1 MIACFLSH
9 NICKWYNADVKEWGV
24 KMPSKILIADDEK
37 NIRELLH
44 YNLELAGFTV
54 LEAVNGDEA
63 VSTAQAQKPELIIL
77 DIMMPVMDGL
87 MACKKL
93 KDNPSTRSIPIIML
107 TAKSEE
113 ADRVL
118 GLELGADD
126 YVVKPFGVREL
137 VARVRALLRRT
148 LNTGENGEGRLS
160 YQSLVLDTVRYTAE
174 IDGNALELTLKEF
187 ELLRYMMSHP
197 GQVLTREV
205 LLEKIWGYDYMGETR
220 TVDVHV
226 RHLRVKLGQYQNCI
240 ETVRGVGYRFVS

>member
-1 MIACFLSH
+1 
-9 NICKWYNADVKEWGV
+9 
-24 KMPSKILIADDEK
+24 MPSTVLIADDEK
-37 NIRELLH
+37 NIRELLR

-54 LEAVNGDEA
+54 SEAVNGEEVLA
-63 VSTAQAQKPELIIL
+63 ISQSVKPDLILL

-93 KDNPSTRSIPIIML
+93 KESASTRGIPIIML
-107 TAKSEE
+107 TAKAEE

-148 LNTGENGEGRLS
+148 VSSGENGDGRLA
-160 YQSLVLDTVRYTAE
+160 YKNLVLDTVRYTAE
-174 IDGNALELTLKEF
+174 NDGVPLELTLKEF

-226 RHLRVKLGQYQNCI
+226 RHLRVKLGQYQGCI
-240 ETVRGVGYRFVS
+240 ETVRGVGYRFVF